1 MHDAKEQAKKQSQ
14 DPMEEQGFD
23 INTDEN
29 MKGTSHLNDPVVD
42 ETELDSLRNELEQ
55 IKDKLLRKQ
64 AEFDNFRKRSIKERT
79 DLIQTAGKEVITD
92 LLDVLDDT
100 ARAEKQMMNTEDL
113 ELIREGV
120 ALVFSKLR
128 TTLATRGLKPIETIG
143 KDFDPDVHE
152 AVSEIPAKDPSQSG
166 KILDEV
172 VTGYTLNDKIIR
184 HPKVIVGK

>member
-79 DLIQTAGKEVITD
+79 DLIQTAGREVITD

-128 TTLATRGLKPIETIG
+128 TTLGTRGLKPIETIG

-172 VTGYTLNDKIIR
+172 VKGYTLNDKIIR

>member
-128 TTLATRGLKPIETIG
+128 TTLGTRGLKPIETIG

-172 VTGYTLNDKIIR
+172 VKGYTLNDKIIR

>member
-172 VTGYTLNDKIIR
+172 VKGYTLNDKIIR